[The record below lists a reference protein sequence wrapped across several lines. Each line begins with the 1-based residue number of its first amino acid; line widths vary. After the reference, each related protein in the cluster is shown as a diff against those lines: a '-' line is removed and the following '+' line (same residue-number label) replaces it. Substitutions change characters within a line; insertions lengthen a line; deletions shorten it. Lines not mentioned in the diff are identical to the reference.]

1 MTTTTNGAVTRAA
14 DIEEIRMLSARYAK
28 GLDTFDM
35 EALMAPYAPD
45 AVFDAAP
52 MGLES
57 YSGTDAIRDFF
68 AHNQEVMADQMHLF
82 SNFIIDFD
90 GPDQAHGSNY
100 LLQDGHNK
108 EGSTVKCFCMN
119 EDVYRRTPRWLA
131 HCLAHDQPPDAAA
144 ARELLSTPDFP
155 PRTDRTH
162 GPEPHLHRLL
172 HRRAVA

>member
-1 MTTTTNGAVTRAA
+1 MTTTTTPDAATRAG

-35 EALMAPYAPD
+35 DALMAPYAPD

-90 GPDQAHGSNY
+90 DADQAHGSNY

-119 EDVYRRTPRWLA
+119 EDVYRRTPDGWRIASRTISPLM
-131 HCLAHDQPPDAAA
+131 PPQL
-144 ARELLSTPDFP
+144 ESY
-155 PRTDRTH
+155 
-162 GPEPHLHRLL
+162 
-172 HRRAVA
+172 